1 MEKKPVIRL
10 ERTPGEVVVARRK
23 RLGWTQDELS
33 WRSKVSINQI
43 SRIENDACNPKLKT
57 IKKLERALGIPLVDG
72 FMQAA
77 NNLDTNEKKYL
88 SPHGSL
94 QDFERKLAKKGLNEC
109 ELQELLNRVLLE
121 ADRVDGEKNN
131 KE

>member
-1 MEKKPVIRL
+1 
-10 ERTPGEVVVARRK
+10 
-23 RLGWTQDELS
+23 
-33 WRSKVSINQI
+33 
-43 SRIENDACNPKLKT
+43 
-57 IKKLERALGIPLVDG
+57 
-72 FMQAA
+72 MQAA